1 MTDIPSGQLFYAGS
15 IEGELIRFDTFES
28 RHLFKVLRKREGDE
42 IYITDGR
49 GNLCRSRIVAANA
62 NRLTA
67 RVVETRHFD
76 PPPRR
81 LHVYIAPPKSIDRF
95 EWFLEKAVE
104 LGVWEITPVHT
115 DFGER
120 SKLNFERLEK
130 IIISALKQSM
140 RLYKPRLHPWKKWD
154 EVLDES
160 NPLFAALCKSEKPAN
175 DLYVQSPSASVLI
188 GPEGGFSP
196 AERKRLEAAHIHAI
210 RLGRNRLRTETA
222 GVAAVCLYYGN
233 A

>member
-15 IEGELIRFDTFES
+15 VEGELIRFDTFES
-28 RHLFKVLRKREGDE
+28 RHLYKVLRKREGDT
-42 IYITDGR
+42 IFITDGR
-49 GNLCRSRIVAANA
+49 GRLFRSRIIAANA

-67 RVVETRHFD
+67 WVEDVKYFE
-76 PPPRR
+76 PPSRK
-81 LHVYIAPPKSIDRF
+81 LHVFIAPPKNIDRF

-104 LGVWEITPVHT
+104 LGVWEITPIHT
-115 DFGER
+115 AFGER

-130 IIISALKQSM
+130 IIVSALKQSL
-140 RLYKPRLHPWKKWD
+140 RLYKPTLHPWKKFHD
-154 EVLDES
+154 ILNS
-160 NPLFAALCKSEKPAN
+160 NDALFAALCRNETPAN
-175 DLYVQSPSASVLI
+175 AAYVQSPSASVVI

-196 AERKRLEAAHIHAI
+196 DELNRLRSAQIPAI
-210 RLGRNRLRTETA
+210 RLGRHRLRTETA